1 MSINP
6 NHRPDSPGFIHKLK
20 PHLTVLKLIFH
31 NLSNLQFDMNDQVT
45 LLFVQSCTAN
55 SRKQQRCDSPWEV
68 SEVTWPAYAALLI
81 QMIQRMHSNNT
92 LDCLWSLSLLATQ
105 CLNEFVCIL
114 YWILMRNNHAYEFV
128 ISDHILTFLELSHTH
143 YRTDLNCHFQYN
155 GPSA

>member
-1 MSINP
+1 MSINS

-20 PHLTVLKLIFH
+20 PLLTVLKPIFH

-55 SRKQQRCDSPWEV
+55 SRRKQQRCDSPWEV

-81 QMIQRMHSNNT
+81 QMNQRMHSNNT

-105 CLNEFVCIL
+105 CLSEFVCIL
-114 YWILMRNNHAYEFV
+114 YWNLMRNNHAYEFV
-128 ISDHILTFLELSHTH
+128 ISDQYSYIFGTHTH
-143 YRTDLNCHFQYN
+143 ITELT
-155 GPSA
+155 